1 MIVFH
6 RLFLKNF
13 LSIGD
18 NGLTYE
24 LDAYPT
30 TLITGK
36 NGGGKSTL
44 IDGLVF
50 GLFGKSYRGVNKAA
64 LINTINQR
72 DSITEVE
79 FSSGSDRYVITRGQK
94 PSRLEITKNGET
106 LNESAALKDTQGYIE
121 ETILGFDFSSF
132 TKVCILSTTNYVPF
146 TQLSAGER
154 RSFVETMLSLSDFSE
169 MAKVHKTKLSLL
181 KDQFAKVN
189 SQIAVSRIEY
199 ESQRKAIDQMEK
211 VSSDIKDSIIAEA
224 KEIGLKAKQTK
235 DAMDESFLTDP
246 KFNGVDDSIDEMNSQ
261 KQILTSQNRMFE
273 AELGRL
279 QKNYNFFSQ
288 SASCPECK
296 QGIHADHKS
305 EMEKSI
311 SAQMTEISASILENS
326 EALKRIAVDIQ
337 TALSLQAEFTQ
348 KALDY
353 KAQKTAYEALIA
365 AAKDKMKKANEA
377 IPSYDAESMK
387 IALEVAKANLI
398 KLSAELQELEDTKQ
412 TYAVVSDLLKDTGIK
427 SSVISKF
434 VPILV
439 LYVNKYLN
447 ALGFNV
453 TFDMDTDFSETIR
466 TRYANEHTFDN
477 LSMGERLRI
486 SIAITLAWNQIAKIR
501 GKIDT
506 NLVILDEIADSAMDS
521 DGSED
526 LFELFE
532 NVFSE
537 KNIWLI
543 SHKTNF
549 HEKVYR
555 HMHLEKKNGFTKVV
569 TDSI

>member
-72 DSITEVE
+72 DSVTEVE

-94 PSRLEITKNGET
+94 PNRLEITKNGEA
-106 LNESAALKDTQGYIE
+106 LNEAAALKDTQGYIE

-181 KDQFAKVN
+181 KDQFTKVN

-224 KEIGLKAKQTK
+224 KEIGLRAKQTK

-246 KFNGVDDSIDEMNSQ
+246 KYVGLDDRLKELNST
-261 KQILTSQNRMFE
+261 KTTIATQNRMYE
-273 AELGRL
+273 AELSRL
-279 QKNYNFFSQ
+279 QKNLNFFSD
-288 SASCPECK
+288 SDSCPECK
-296 QGIHADHKS
+296 QGIHVDHKND
-305 EMEKSI
+305 MVDKLTDDMQVI
-311 SAQMTEISASILENS
+311 AYAVKENKIV
-326 EALKRIAVDIQ
+326 LDNTTIFID
-337 TALSLQAEFTQ
+337 
-348 KALDY
+348 KALALQTEY
-353 KAQKTAYEALIA
+353 NTKLSNLKAQKTAYDALIT

-532 NVFSE
+532 TVFSE